1 MQKFEYFFPL
11 SLSVSVCLRAD
22 FIWLVGN
29 SKLAAVKFVH
39 FLSVARRRKNWCCW
53 WNIPSH
59 SVSSLHIPT
68 IERPFVHQKKPNQ
81 ILFKGILIES
91 ARTAHTHRERE
102 ICQTHFFYVQFSFG
116 NCFDLGT
123 FDGETMTFLRFAHH
137 LHTHTPHNI

>member
-68 IERPFVHQKKPNQ
+68 IERPFVHQKKNQ
-81 ILFKGILIES
+81 TKFYSKEFWLK
-91 ARTAHTHRERE
+91 ARAQHTHIEKERYAKR
-102 ICQTHFFYVQFSFG
+102 IFSTCNFRLVIALIWARLTARRWRFY
-116 NCFDLGT
+116 
-123 FDGETMTFLRFAHH
+123 A
-137 LHTHTPHNI
+137 LHTICTHTHST